1 MRLEMQTAGSSIG
14 ILLIVTIAAAVAA
27 LILWV
32 KKYNGSPQK
41 RLRGLRKRYMKF
53 NVKHVPAEEAKPETI
68 KGTDMKPLLR
78 EQPNTQK
85 PTSSKKEKSVVYWII
100 ALPLLI
106 FVITCAVYL
115 LSGDGDD
122 DNDASRMGLKGDV
135 ATIYEKSVYY
145 EDGDEVGNVDNGL
158 FDGNAFLAGV
168 FGDEHGARLPFNYL
182 LFYSTNVSLSF
193 NEQGNVETLVSNSQD
208 GGVITFQYDADGNL
222 VRQDARNQRED
233 VICYRDNQITE
244 GRFKGMIRE
253 KTHTGKIIL
262 RKDGEYVM
270 YAEIE
275 LYKNNRL
282 KRLYLPG
289 YWGKSSSGKK
299 ASYAEYIFEYNADGW
314 PTRIISS
321 TGKEGYGQIVTTFSY
336 SDYDRYNN
344 WTERTAEV
352 DWRSGEERM
361 QVSLK
366 TSRDISYRVSWLEEH
381 FPAIYWWFY

>member
-1 MRLEMQTAGSSIG
+1 MRLEMQSSGSGS
-14 ILLIVTIAAAVAA
+14 ILLIIIIAAVIVA

-41 RLRGLRKRYMKF
+41 RLRRLRKRYMKF
-53 NVKHVPAEEAKPETI
+53 NVKHVPAEEAKPEAI
-68 KGTDMKPLLR
+68 KKTDMKPLLR

-115 LSGDGDD
+115 LSGDSDD
-122 DNDASRMGLKGDV
+122 DNDAYRMGLKGDV
-135 ATIYEKSVYY
+135 AAIEENTYY
-145 EDGDEVGNVDNGL
+145 YDEYGRQMKGDGGL
-158 FDGNAFLAGV
+158 FDDNSFLAGV

-208 GGVITFQYDADGNL
+208 GGVITFQYDAAGNL
-222 VRQDARNQRED
+222 VRQDARNQGED

-275 LYKNNRL
+275 LDKNNRL

-299 ASYAEYIFEYNADGW
+299 ASYAEYIFEYNAAGW

-344 WTERTAEV
+344 WTERIAEV
-352 DWRSGEERM
+352 EWRRGEDRM
-361 QVSLK
+361 QLRIK
-366 TSRDISYRVSWLEEH
+366 TSRDISYRESWLEKH
-381 FPAIYWWFY
+381 FPNIYYKWFY